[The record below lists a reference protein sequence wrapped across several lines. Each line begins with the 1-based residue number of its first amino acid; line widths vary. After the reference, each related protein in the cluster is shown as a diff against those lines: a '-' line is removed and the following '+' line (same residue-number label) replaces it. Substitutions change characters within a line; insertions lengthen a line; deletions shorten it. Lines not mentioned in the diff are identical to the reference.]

1 MKYSSKN
8 KPLQCMMTQS
18 TCYKGTRKMTVK
30 GVLWHSTGANNP
42 TLRRYVQP
50 DDNAKNR
57 AELLKKIG
65 KNDYGNDWNH
75 IYVEA
80 GLNAW
85 IGELYDETV
94 TTVQTMPWDYRPWG
108 CGSGSKGSC
117 NDGWIQFEICE
128 DGLSNKTYFNKV
140 YKEACELTAY
150 LCTLYKL
157 DPKGY
162 TTLNGVKVP
171 VILCH
176 ADSYDLGL
184 GSGHADVMHWFKKHG
199 KTMND
204 VRNDVAKL
212 MNATTTTTTTKPA
225 TSTTTTSELYR
236 VRKSWADVASQKGA
250 FADKTNAINCC
261 KKAGNGYE
269 VYDSKGKV
277 VYPEP
282 KTTTTTK
289 PTTTTTTKPATTTT
303 KVTYKAGNKITLN
316 KAELYASS
324 TSKTKAGTLSGTY
337 YMWDDEVINKRLRV
351 TNSTSNVGKSSGV
364 TGWVDVADI
373 KMATTTASSASQSYK
388 GKVTADV
395 LNVRKGAGT
404 NYAVVSQLRY
414 NTQVTISKT
423 SGNWGYISGKGWVC
437 LDYIKKV

>member
-1 MKYSSKN
+1 MKYNSKN

-18 TCYKGTRKMTVK
+18 TCYQDTRKMTVK
-30 GVLWHSTGANNP
+30 GVLWHSTGVNNP

-65 KNDYGNDWNH
+65 KNAYGNDCNH
-75 IYVEA
+75 IYWEA

-85 IGELYDETV
+85 IGELADETV
-94 TTVQTMPWDYRPWG
+94 AAVQTMPWDYRPWG

-128 DGLSNKTYFNKV
+128 DGLTNKTYFNKV

-162 TTLNGVKVP
+162 TTLNGVRVP

-212 MNATTTTTTTKPA
+212 MNATTTSTTSKPA
-225 TSTTTTSELYR
+225 TSTTTTKEMYR

-250 FADKTNAINCC
+250 FTDKTNAINCC

-282 KTTTTTK
+282 KATTTTK
-289 PTTTTTTKPATTTT
+289 PTTSTSTFKSYKVKVTSDDGLNVRKSATTSSAILTALPKGTIVTIT
-303 KVTYKAGNKITLN
+303 KESNGWG
-316 KAELYASS
+316 YASEKKGWIYLQYTAKVNATS
-324 TSKTKAGTLSGTY
+324 TPAFKA
-337 YMWDDEVINKRLRV
+337 
-351 TNSTSNVGKSSGV
+351 
-364 TGWVDVADI
+364 
-373 KMATTTASSASQSYK
+373 YK

-404 NYAVVSQLRY
+404 SYAVVSQLRY

>member
-18 TCYKGTRKMTVK
+18 TCYKGTKKMTVK

-65 KNDYGNDWNH
+65 KNTYNNDWNH

-85 IGELYDETV
+85 IGELADETI
-94 TTVQTMPWDYRPWG
+94 TTIQTMPWDYRPWG

-128 DGLSNKTYFNKV
+128 DSLSNKTYFNKV

-176 ADSYDLGL
+176 ADSHNLGL

-212 MNATTTTTTTKPA
+212 MNVTTTKPT
-225 TSTTTTSELYR
+225 TSTATTSELYR
-236 VRKSWADVASQKGA
+236 VRKSWADAASQKGA
-250 FADKTNAINCC
+250 FKDKNNAIECC

-277 VYPEP
+277 VYPVA
-282 KTTTTTK
+282 
-289 PTTTTTTKPATTTT
+289 TKPATSTSTFKSY
-303 KVTYKAGNKITLN
+303 KVTITADDGLN
-316 KAELYASS
+316 VRKSAS
-324 TSKTKAGTLSGTY
+324 TSSAIITALPKGTVVTISKESNGWGYVADKKGWIYLVYTKKT
-337 YMWDDEVINKRLRV
+337 
-351 TNSTSNVGKSSGV
+351 STSTFKAYIG
-364 TGWVDVADI
+364 
-373 KMATTTASSASQSYK
+373 Q
-388 GKVTADV
+388 VTADV
-395 LNVRKGAGT
+395 LNVRSGAST
-404 NYAVVSQLRY
+404 NYSVKSQLRY
-414 NTQVTISKT
+414 GTKVTISKV

>member
-18 TCYKGTRKMTVK
+18 TCYKGTKKMTVK
-30 GVLWHSTGANNP
+30 GILWHSTGANNP

-50 DDNAKNR
+50 DDNDKNR

-65 KNDYGNDWNH
+65 KNSYGNDFNH
-75 IYVEA
+75 IYLEA

-85 IGELYDETV
+85 IGELADETV

-128 DGLSNKTYFNKV
+128 DGLTSKTYFNKV

-212 MNATTTTTTTKPA
+212 MEPATTSKPA
-225 TSTTTTSELYR
+225 TSTTATKEIYR
-236 VRKSWADVASQKGA
+236 VRKTWADVTSQKGA
-250 FADKTNAINCC
+250 FADKNNAIDCC

-282 KTTTTTK
+282 KTTTASK
-289 PTTTTTTKPATTTT
+289 PTTSTSTFKSYKVKVTSNDGLNVRKSANTSSAVLTALPKGTIVTITKESSGWGYASEKKGWIYLQYTT
-303 KVTYKAGNKITLN
+303 KVNAT
-316 KAELYASS
+316 S
-324 TSKTKAGTLSGTY
+324 TSTFKA
-337 YMWDDEVINKRLRV
+337 
-351 TNSTSNVGKSSGV
+351 
-364 TGWVDVADI
+364 
-373 KMATTTASSASQSYK
+373 YK

-395 LNVRKGAGT
+395 LNVRKGAGM
-404 NYAVVSQLRY
+404 NYAVASQLR
-414 NTQVTISKT
+414 NGTTVTISKE
-423 SGNWGYISGKGWVC
+423 SNGWGYISGKGWVS
-437 LDYIKKV
+437 LNYIKKV

>member
-65 KNDYGNDWNH
+65 KNSYGNDCNH
-75 IYVEA
+75 IYWEA

-85 IGELYDETV
+85 IGELADETV

-128 DGLSNKTYFNKV
+128 DGLTDKTYFNKV

-157 DPKGY
+157 NPKGY

-176 ADSYDLGL
+176 ADSYNLGL

-212 MNATTTTTTTKPA
+212 MKPATTTTTTTKPA
-225 TSTTTTSELYR
+225 TSTTTTKEMYR

-250 FADKTNAINCC
+250 FTDKTNAINCC
-261 KKAGNGYE
+261 KKAGSGYE
-269 VYDSKGKV
+269 VYNSKGKV

-282 KTTTTTK
+282 KATTTSK
-289 PTTTTTTKPATTTT
+289 PTTSTSTFKSYKVKVTSDDGLNVRKSATTSSAIITALPEGTVVTIT
-303 KVTYKAGNKITLN
+303 KESNGWG
-316 KAELYASS
+316 YASEKKGWIYLQYTAKVNATS
-324 TSKTKAGTLSGTY
+324 TPTFKA
-337 YMWDDEVINKRLRV
+337 
-351 TNSTSNVGKSSGV
+351 
-364 TGWVDVADI
+364 
-373 KMATTTASSASQSYK
+373 YK

-404 NYAVVSQLRY
+404 NYAVASQLRY
-414 NTQVTISKT
+414 NTQVTISKV

>member
-1 MKYSSKN
+1 MKYNSKN

-18 TCYKGTRKMTVK
+18 TCYQDTRKMTVK
-30 GVLWHSTGANNP
+30 GVLWHSTGVNNP

-65 KNDYGNDWNH
+65 KNAYGNDCNH
-75 IYVEA
+75 IYWEA

-85 IGELYDETV
+85 IGELADETV
-94 TTVQTMPWDYRPWG
+94 AAVQTMPWDYRPWG

-128 DGLSNKTYFNKV
+128 DGLTNKTYFNKV

-162 TTLNGVKVP
+162 TTLNGVRVP

-212 MNATTTTTTTKPA
+212 MNATTTSTTSKPA
-225 TSTTTTSELYR
+225 TSTTTTKEMYR

-250 FADKTNAINCC
+250 FTDKTNAINCC
-261 KKAGNGYE
+261 KKAGSGYE

-282 KTTTTTK
+282 KTTTASK
-289 PTTTTTTKPATTTT
+289 PTTSTPTFKSYKVKVTSDDGLNVRKSATTSSAIITALPKGTIVTIT
-303 KVTYKAGNKITLN
+303 KESNGWG
-316 KAELYASS
+316 YASEKKGWIYLQYTAKVNATS
-324 TSKTKAGTLSGTY
+324 TPAFKA
-337 YMWDDEVINKRLRV
+337 
-351 TNSTSNVGKSSGV
+351 
-364 TGWVDVADI
+364 
-373 KMATTTASSASQSYK
+373 YK

>member
-65 KNDYGNDWNH
+65 RNDYGNDWNH

-85 IGELYDETV
+85 IGELADETV

-128 DGLSNKTYFNKV
+128 DSLSNKTYFNKV

-212 MNATTTTTTTKPA
+212 MNATTTSTTTKPT

-250 FADKTNAINCC
+250 FKDLNNAINCC

-277 VYPEP
+277 VYP
-282 KTTTTTK
+282 KATTTTTTK
-289 PTTTTTTKPATTTT
+289 PTTSTTT

-324 TSKTKAGTLSGTY
+324 TSKSKAGTVSGTY
-337 YMWDDEVINKRLRV
+337 YMWDDEVINKRLRI
-351 TNSTSNVGKSSGV
+351 TNSKSNVGKSNGV

-373 KMATTTASSASQSYK
+373 KMETTTTSTSTFKAYT
-388 GKVTADV
+388 GMVTADV
-395 LNVRKGAGT
+395 LNVRSGAST
-404 NYAVVSQLRY
+404 NYSIKSQLKY
-414 NTQVTISKT
+414 GTKVTISKV